1 MRITRKSL
9 LTGITRT
16 KDIPV
21 TKDLLDRWQQ
31 GVELIQDVMPWLS
44 ASDREFIK
52 TGIVD
57 AEWDEAFGD
66 EEEEEED

>member
-1 MRITRKSL
+1 MMITRTSL

-21 TKDLLDRWQQ
+21 TEDLLDRWQQ

-52 TGIVD
+52 TGITD
-57 AEWDEAFGD
+57 DEWDEAFGD
-66 EEEEEED
+66 EEEED

>member
-1 MRITRKSL
+1 MLITRTSL

-21 TKDLLDRWQQ
+21 TEDLLDRWQQ

-52 TGIVD
+52 TGITD
-57 AEWDEAFGD
+57 DEWDEAFGD
-66 EEEEEED
+66 EEED

>member
-1 MRITRKSL
+1 MMITRTSL

-21 TKDLLDRWQQ
+21 TQALLDRWWN

-52 TGIVD
+52 TGIV
-57 AEWDEAFGD
+57 WDEVYGD
-66 EEEEEED
+66 EEEDA